1 MFGNVRFHDL
11 VMLQELSCVMYAP
24 TLLHEIVTTDFLK
37 VPQVGYVQACR
48 SILLIWVSQKV
59 TATKK

>member
-1 MFGNVRFHDL
+1 MFRNVCFDGL
-11 VMLQELSCVMYAP
+11 VMLQELSCVTYAP

-59 TATKK
+59 TDTEK